1 MDTYRDSE
9 PGIGKIWTSDYAA
22 GIYKIDLGKDVPNPD
37 GTRTITGTLDER
49 HRDTNDSG
57 CLSYSMGGKL
67 MYTPLTY
74 SSDELSIPSFAD
86 EDSQK

>member
-1 MDTYRDSE
+1 MR
-9 PGIGKIWTSDYAA
+9 W
-22 GIYKIDLGKDVPNPD
+22 YK
-37 GTRTITGTLDER
+37 LDER
-49 HRDTNDSG
+49 HKDTNSSG
-57 CLSYSMGGKL
+57 YLLYSTGGKL